1 MECRRPHN
9 AAKPTFL
16 RPDSSVHLA
25 SRNQLAKKVAD
36 IETEKLAR
44 RTEMSIARHNLL
56 QDVKKGNV
64 EAWM

>member
-1 MECRRPHN
+1 
-9 AAKPTFL
+9 
-16 RPDSSVHLA
+16 
-25 SRNQLAKKVAD
+25 VAD